1 MPVIISEPQENSGY
15 GYDVIIDLEPLSL
28 DQFCEQY
35 YGKLSDIMGFDLGYA
50 DAIKERLVWW
60 LRETA
65 DPDGGTMRVAIGTI
79 IDTRVTAYLCRLN
92 SKCGHDC
99 ARDGRINSSMC
110 MNGSQL
116 VFQFDSEFV
125 ATQHLTDKQERAY
138 RKWLLSMKGIH
149 YSVAKRFA
157 EHLRS

>member
-1 MPVIISEPQENSGY
+1 LSVIISEPQENSGH

-35 YGKLSDIMGFDLGYA
+35 YARLSNIMGFDLVYV
-50 DAIKERLVWW
+50 DAIKKRLVWW

-79 IDTRVTAYLCRLN
+79 NNTHVTAYL
-92 SKCGHDC
+92 K
-99 ARDGRINSSMC
+99 
-110 MNGSQL
+110 GSQL
-116 VFQFDSEFV
+116 VFQFNSEFV

-138 RKWLLSMKGIH
+138 RKRLLLMKGAH
-149 YSVAKRFA
+149 HAVAKRFA